1 MDNKDFIF
9 MIEENI
15 IDPNKQQDDSDD
27 SLRPQRLKEFI
38 GQQKIKENIG
48 IYIEA
53 AKKRGQAMDHVLLY
67 GPPGLGKTTLSHII
81 ATELHAPIKIT
92 FAPTL
97 EKQGDL
103 MALLTTLQEGEVLFI
118 DEIHR
123 LKKNLEEILY
133 SAMED
138 FKVDIIIG
146 EGTGAK
152 TLSFNIPRFTLIG
165 ATTRAGSL
173 SAPLRSRFGIIE
185 RMNFYTEEELSKVV
199 TRSSS
204 ILNINIDNSG
214 AKALACRSRGT
225 PRIANRLLR
234 RVSDFAL
241 VSNIPTAHADFVA
254 QTLEKLEID
263 KEGLDAIDR
272 KLLEIIIEFYQGG
285 PVGISALA
293 ATLNEEIE
301 TLEDVIEP
309 YLIQKGY
316 IQRTPRGRV
325 ASFRAYEHLGLKNHP
340 KNQDISLFENMEDR
354 E

>member
-1 MDNKDFIF
+1 M
-9 MIEENI
+9 EENI
-15 IDPNKQQDDSDD
+15 INPNKQSEDKDDT
-27 SLRPQRLKEFI
+27 LRPQRLKDFI
-38 GQQKIKENIG
+38 GQRKIKENISV
-48 IYIEA
+48 YIEA
-53 AKKRGQAMDHVLLY
+53 AKKRSQAMDHTLLY

-81 ATELHAPIKIT
+81 ATELNAPIKIT
-92 FAPTL
+92 SAPTL

-123 LKKNLEEILY
+123 LKKTLEEILY

-152 TLSFNIPRFTLIG
+152 TLSFSIPRFTLIG

-185 RMNFYTEEELSKVV
+185 RMEFYTEEELSDVI
-199 TRSSS
+199 TRSSH
-204 ILNINIDNSG
+204 ILNIKIDDSG
-214 AKALACRSRGT
+214 AKELAQRSRGT

-234 RVSDFAL
+234 RISDFAL
-241 VSNIPTAHADFVA
+241 VANIKIADHEFIGN
-254 QTLEKLEID
+254 TLEKLEID
-263 KEGLDAIDR
+263 QEGLDTVDR
-272 KLLEIIIEFYQGG
+272 KMLQIIIEYYHGG

-316 IQRTPRGRV
+316 LQRTPRGRA
-325 ASFRAYEHLGLKNHP
+325 ASFKAYEHLKMGHLLNNIADQEK
-340 KNQDISLFENMEDR
+340 SLFE
-354 E
+354 

>member
-1 MDNKDFIF
+1 

-15 IDPNKQQDDSDD
+15 INPKLQTIDAEDT
-27 SLRPQRLKEFI
+27 LRPQRLHEFV
-38 GQQKIKENIG
+38 GQSKIKENIA

-53 AKKRGQAMDHVLLY
+53 ARKRNQAMDHVLLY

-81 ATELHAPIKIT
+81 ATELEAPIKIT
-92 FAPTL
+92 SAPTL
-97 EKQGDL
+97 DKQGDL
-103 MALLTTLQEGEVLFI
+103 MAILTSLQEGEVLFI

-123 LKKNLEEILY
+123 LKKTLEEILY

-152 TLSFNIPRFTLIG
+152 TLSFSIPRFTLIG

-185 RMNFYTEEELSKVV
+185 RMEFYNEQELSDVIK
-199 TRSSS
+199 RSAT
-204 ILNINIDNSG
+204 ILQVNIDDSG
-214 AKALACRSRGT
+214 ARALACRSRGT

-234 RVSDFAL
+234 RISDFAL
-241 VSNIPTAHADFVA
+241 VANIPKAHAEFID
-254 QTLEKLEID
+254 QTLKKLEID
-263 KEGLDAIDR
+263 HEGLDSVDR
-272 KLLEIIIEFYQGG
+272 KLLQIIIEFYQGG
-285 PVGISALA
+285 PVGVSALA

-325 ASFRAYEHLGLKNHP
+325 TSFRAYEHLGIKF
-340 KNQDISLFENMEDR
+340 QQRDDIQTLFNTED
-354 E
+354 

>member
-1 MDNKDFIF
+1 

-15 IDPNKQQDDSDD
+15 TNPKKQQQDYENN
-27 SLRPQRLKEFI
+27 LRPQRLNEFI
-38 GQQKIKENIG
+38 GQYKIKQNVAV
-48 IYIEA
+48 YIEA
-53 AKKRGQAMDHVLLY
+53 AKKRNQAMDHVLLY

-81 ATELHAPIKIT
+81 ATELDAPIKIT
-92 FAPTL
+92 SAPVL
-97 EKQGDL
+97 DKQGDL
-103 MALLTTLQEGEVLFI
+103 MALLTSLQEGEVLFI

-165 ATTRAGSL
+165 ATTRSGSL

-185 RMNFYTEEELSKVV
+185 RMEFYTHEELQSVI
-199 TRSSS
+199 TRSAK
-204 ILNINIDNSG
+204 IININIDDDG
-214 AKALACRSRGT
+214 ALALASRSRGT

-234 RVSDFAL
+234 RIADFAL
-241 VSNIPTAHADFVA
+241 VDNIPSAHAEFVNS
-254 QTLEKLEID
+254 TLQKLEID
-263 KEGLDAIDR
+263 QEGLDSIDR
-272 KLLEIIIEFYQGG
+272 KLLQIIIEFYQGG
-285 PVGISALA
+285 PVGVSALA

-309 YLIQKGY
+309 YLIQHGF
-316 IQRTPRGRV
+316 IQRTPRGRT
-325 ASFRAYEHLGLKNHP
+325 ASEKAYRHLGLSYSP
-340 KNQDISLFENMEDR
+340 KTQTLFDNLDS
-354 E
+354 

>member
-1 MDNKDFIF
+1 

-15 IDPNKQQDDSDD
+15 INPRLQDNDPDD
-27 SLRPQRLKEFI
+27 SLRPQLLKEFI
-38 GQQKIKENIG
+38 GQKKLKENIS
-48 IYIEA
+48 IYIKA
-53 AKKRGQAMDHVLLY
+53 AKKRSQAMDHVLLY

-81 ATELHAPIKIT
+81 ATELEAPIKIT
-92 FAPTL
+92 SAPTL

-103 MALLTTLQEGEVLFI
+103 MAILTTLQESEVLFI

-123 LKKNLEEILY
+123 LKKTLEEILY

-138 FKVDIIIG
+138 YKIDIIIG

-152 TLSFNIPRFTLIG
+152 TLSFAIPRFTLIG

-185 RMNFYTEEELSKVV
+185 RMEFYSKEELSDVV
-199 TRSSS
+199 IRSSH
-204 ILNINIDNSG
+204 ILKVQIDNPG
-214 AKALACRSRGT
+214 AFELATRSRGT

-234 RVSDFAL
+234 RISDFAL
-241 VSNIPTAHADFVA
+241 VENIPIAHCKFISK
-254 QTLEKLEID
+254 TLEKLEID
-263 KEGLDAIDR
+263 SSGLDSLDR
-272 KLLEIIIEFYQGG
+272 KLLKIIIEYYQGG

-309 YLIQKGY
+309 YLIQQGY
-316 IQRTPRGRV
+316 IQRTPRGRI
-325 ASFRAYEHLGLKNHP
+325 ASYKAYQHLDIIPPVNNQNNGL
-340 KNQDISLFENMEDR
+340 FT
-354 E
+354 

>member
-1 MDNKDFIF
+1 

-15 IDPNKQQDDSDD
+15 INPHHQVVDVEDT
-27 SLRPQRLKEFI
+27 LRPQRLHEFV
-38 GQQKIKENIG
+38 GQSKIKENIS

-53 AKKRGQAMDHVLLY
+53 ARKRNQAMDHVLLY

-81 ATELHAPIKIT
+81 ATELEAPIKIT
-92 FAPTL
+92 SAPTL
-97 EKQGDL
+97 DKQGDL
-103 MALLTTLQEGEVLFI
+103 MAILTSLQEGEVLFI

-123 LKKNLEEILY
+123 LKKTLEEILY

-152 TLSFNIPRFTLIG
+152 TLSFSIPRFTLIG

-185 RMNFYTEEELSKVV
+185 RMEFYNEQELSDVIK
-199 TRSSS
+199 RSAK
-204 ILNINIDNSG
+204 ILQVNINDSG
-214 AKALACRSRGT
+214 AQALACRSRGT

-234 RVSDFAL
+234 RISDFAL
-241 VSNIPTAHADFVA
+241 VANISEAHSEFID
-254 QTLEKLEID
+254 QTLQKLEID
-263 KEGLDAIDR
+263 HEGLDSVDR
-272 KLLEIIIEFYQGG
+272 KLLQIIIEFYQGG

-325 ASFRAYEHLGLKNHP
+325 ASFRAYEHLGIKSQQRDN
-340 KNQDISLFENMEDR
+340 DTTLFHNN
-354 E
+354 

>member
-1 MDNKDFIF
+1 

-15 IDPNKQQDDSDD
+15 INPHKQHDDKDE
-27 SLRPQRLKEFI
+27 SLRPQRLIDFI
-38 GQQKIKENIG
+38 GQKKIKENIA

-53 AKKRGQAMDHVLLY
+53 AKKRNQAMDHVLLY

-81 ATELHAPIKIT
+81 AQELNAPIKIT
-92 FAPTL
+92 SAPTL

-123 LKKNLEEILY
+123 LRKTLEEILY

-152 TLSFNIPRFTLIG
+152 TLSFSIPRFTLIG
-165 ATTRAGSL
+165 ATTRSGSL

-185 RMNFYTEEELSKVV
+185 RMEFYSDEELSDVIK
-199 TRSSS
+199 RSAN
-204 ILNINIDNSG
+204 ILNVNIEPSG
-214 AKALACRSRGT
+214 AQELACRSRGT

-234 RVSDFAL
+234 RISDFAL
-241 VSNIPTAHADFVA
+241 VAEISAADSKFIA
-254 QTLEKLEID
+254 NTLEKLEID
-263 KEGLDAIDR
+263 KEGLDAVDR
-272 KLLEIIIEFYQGG
+272 RLLQIIIEYYHGG
-285 PVGISALA
+285 PVGVSALA

-309 YLIQKGY
+309 YLIQKGFL
-316 IQRTPRGRV
+316 QRTPRGRT
-325 ASFRAYEHLGLKNHP
+325 ASYKSYEHLKMTHLHQTKP
-340 KNQDISLFENMEDR
+340 DAQSLFE
-354 E
+354 

>member
-1 MDNKDFIF
+1 

-15 IDPNKQQDDSDD
+15 INPNKQSQDFENT
-27 SLRPQRLKEFI
+27 LRPQRLKEFI
-38 GQQKIKENIG
+38 GQKKIKENIG

-53 AKKRGQAMDHVLLY
+53 AKKRNQAMDHVLLY

-81 ATELHAPIKIT
+81 ATELNAPIKIT
-92 FAPTL
+92 SAPVL
-97 EKQGDL
+97 DKQGDL
-103 MALLTTLQEGEVLFI
+103 MALLTSLQEGEVLFI

-152 TLSFNIPRFTLIG
+152 TLSFSIPRFTLIG
-165 ATTRAGSL
+165 ATTRSGSL

-185 RMNFYTEEELSKVV
+185 RMEYYTHDELQDVII
-199 TRSSS
+199 RSAK
-204 ILNINIDNSG
+204 ILQVDIESQG
-214 AKALACRSRGT
+214 ALALASRSRGT

-234 RVSDFAL
+234 RIADFAL
-241 VSNIPTAHADFVA
+241 VGEHASANEEFINN
-254 QTLEKLEID
+254 TLQKLEID
-263 KEGLDAIDR
+263 REGLDSIDR
-272 KLLEIIIEFYQGG
+272 KLLQIIIEFYQGG

-293 ATLNEEIE
+293 ATLNEEVE

-309 YLIQKGY
+309 YLIQQGF

-325 ASFRAYEHLGLKNHP
+325 AAIKAYSHLGLAYTQQAQQN
-340 KNQDISLFENMEDR
+340 LFDSVD
-354 E
+354 

>member
-1 MDNKDFIF
+1 MRPP

-15 IDPNKQQDDSDD
+15 INPKLQTIDAEDT
-27 SLRPQRLKEFI
+27 LRPQRLHEFV
-38 GQQKIKENIG
+38 GQSKIKENIA

-53 AKKRGQAMDHVLLY
+53 ARKRNQAMDHVLLY

-81 ATELHAPIKIT
+81 ATELDAPIKIT
-92 FAPTL
+92 SAPTL
-97 EKQGDL
+97 DKQGDL
-103 MALLTTLQEGEVLFI
+103 MAILTSLQEGEVLFI

-123 LKKNLEEILY
+123 LKKTLEEILY

-152 TLSFNIPRFTLIG
+152 TLSFSIPRFTLIG

-185 RMNFYTEEELSKVV
+185 RMEFYNEQELSDVIK
-199 TRSSS
+199 RSAT
-204 ILNINIDNSG
+204 ILHVNIDDSG

-234 RVSDFAL
+234 RISDFAL
-241 VSNIPTAHADFVA
+241 VANIPEAHAEFID
-254 QTLEKLEID
+254 QTLKKLEID
-263 KEGLDAIDR
+263 HEGLDSVDR
-272 KLLEIIIEFYQGG
+272 KLLQIIIEFYQGG
-285 PVGISALA
+285 PVGVSALA

-325 ASFRAYEHLGLKNHP
+325 ASFRAYEHLGIKF
-340 KNQDISLFENMEDR
+340 QQRDDIQTLFNTED
-354 E
+354 

>member
-1 MDNKDFIF
+1 MRPS

-15 IDPNKQQDDSDD
+15 INPKLQTIDAEDT
-27 SLRPQRLKEFI
+27 LRPQRLHEFV
-38 GQQKIKENIG
+38 GQSKIKENIA

-53 AKKRGQAMDHVLLY
+53 ARKRNQAMDHVLLY

-81 ATELHAPIKIT
+81 ATELNAPIKIT
-92 FAPTL
+92 SAPTL
-97 EKQGDL
+97 DKQGDL
-103 MALLTTLQEGEVLFI
+103 MAILTSLQEGEVLFI

-123 LKKNLEEILY
+123 LKKTLEEILY

-152 TLSFNIPRFTLIG
+152 TLSFSIPRFTLIG

-185 RMNFYTEEELSKVV
+185 RMEFYSEQELSDVIK
-199 TRSSS
+199 RSAT
-204 ILNINIDNSG
+204 ILHVNIDDSG
-214 AKALACRSRGT
+214 AQALARRSRGT

-234 RVSDFAL
+234 RISDFAL
-241 VSNIPTAHADFVA
+241 VANIPEAHAEFID
-254 QTLEKLEID
+254 QTLKKLEID
-263 KEGLDAIDR
+263 HEGLDSIDR
-272 KLLEIIIEFYQGG
+272 KLLQIIIEFYQGG
-285 PVGISALA
+285 PVGVSALA

-325 ASFRAYEHLGLKNHP
+325 ASFRAYEHLGIKF
-340 KNQDISLFENMEDR
+340 QQRDDIQTLFNTED
-354 E
+354 

>member
-1 MDNKDFIF
+1 

-15 IDPNKQQDDSDD
+15 INPNPQNEDNDET
-27 SLRPQRLKEFI
+27 LRPQRLNEFI
-38 GQQKIKENIG
+38 GQSKIKENLYV
-48 IYIEA
+48 YIKA
-53 AKKRGQAMDHVLLY
+53 AKKRNRAMDHVLLY

-81 ATELHAPIKIT
+81 ATELDAPIKIT
-92 FAPTL
+92 SAPAL

-103 MALLTTLQEGEVLFI
+103 MAVLTGLKEGEVLFI

-123 LKKNLEEILY
+123 LKKTLEEILY

-152 TLSFNIPRFTLIG
+152 TLSFAIPQFTLIG

-185 RMNFYTEEELSKVV
+185 RMEFYSDQELAQVIS
-199 TRSSS
+199 RSAK
-204 ILNINIDNSG
+204 ILNTPIDDSG
-214 AKALACRSRGT
+214 SGELAKRSRGT

-234 RVSDFAL
+234 RISDFAL
-241 VSNIPTAHADFVA
+241 VLNTNMVHEDFINS
-254 QTLEKLEID
+254 TLKKLEID
-263 KEGLDAIDR
+263 QEGLDNVDR
-272 KLLEIIIEFYQGG
+272 KLLEIIIMFYNGG

-309 YLIQKGY
+309 YLIQQGF
-316 IQRTPRGRV
+316 IQRTPRGRT
-325 ASFRAYEHLGLKNHP
+325 ASLKAYKHLSIAP
-340 KNQDISLFENMEDR
+340 PAIPDSLFNEDL
-354 E
+354 

>member
-1 MDNKDFIF
+1 

-15 IDPNKQQDDSDD
+15 INPQKQSQDYENT
-27 SLRPQRLKEFI
+27 LRPQYLKDFI
-38 GQQKIKENIG
+38 GQYKIKENIG

-53 AKKRGQAMDHVLLY
+53 AKKRNQAMDHVLLY

-81 ATELHAPIKIT
+81 ATELNAPIKIT
-92 FAPTL
+92 SAPVL
-97 EKQGDL
+97 DKQGDL
-103 MALLTTLQEGEVLFI
+103 MALLTSLQEGEVLFI

-152 TLSFNIPRFTLIG
+152 TLSFSIPRFTLIG
-165 ATTRAGSL
+165 ATTRSGSL

-185 RMNFYTEEELSKVV
+185 RMEYYSHEELQSVII
-199 TRSSS
+199 RSSK
-204 ILNINIDNSG
+204 IIQIDIDKEG
-214 AKALACRSRGT
+214 ALALASRSRGT

-234 RVSDFAL
+234 RIADFAL
-241 VSNIPTAHADFVA
+241 VNNLSLANAEFINN
-254 QTLEKLEID
+254 TLQKLEID
-263 KEGLDAIDR
+263 PEGLDSIDR
-272 KLLEIIIEFYQGG
+272 RLLQIIIEFYQGG

-309 YLIQKGY
+309 YLIQQGF
-316 IQRTPRGRV
+316 IQRTPRGRT
-325 ASFRAYEHLGLKNHP
+325 ASAKAYSHLGLTYTQSSQQN
-340 KNQDISLFENMEDR
+340 LFDNIEK
-354 E
+354 